1 MKEEE
6 LYQLHLDFAVGDAR
20 VWFRNI
26 PRLTHRY
33 ICQRLVD
40 SITSQFRGHEL
51 MLFQFNITRI
61 SSDTYSVIVNHL
73 AIAMIQITKEVHD
86 E

>member
-1 MKEEE
+1 MKEQE
-6 LYQLHLDFAVGDAR
+6 LYQRHLEFAVGDAR

-26 PRLTHRY
+26 PRLTHRF

-51 MLFQFNITRI
+51 MLFHFELSRI
-61 SSDTYSVIVNHL
+61 EDRTYEIRVNKSAYVKL
-73 AIAMIQITKEVHD
+73 LLGKEVHD